1 MSKRGTKMGGIL
13 NELNAVGLLL
23 FLYENKQAL
32 ATDLLNVSGNY
43 TKLKSMAETMRE
55 KGLVEI
61 EIDYEPRITYHY
73 RLTPKGMIVAKLLSE
88 ADSIIRE

>member
-1 MSKRGTKMGGIL
+1 MGGIL

-43 TKLKSMAETMRE
+43 TKLKSMAEAMKD

-61 EIDYEPRITYHY
+61 DIDH
-73 RLTPKGMIVAKLLSE
+73 
-88 ADSIIRE
+88 

>member
-1 MSKRGTKMGGIL
+1 MSKREAKLGGVL

-23 FLYENKQAL
+23 FLYENEQAL

-43 TKLKSMAETMRE
+43 TKLKSMAENMKE
-55 KGLVEI
+55 KGLVNI

-73 RLTPKGMIVAKLLSE
+73 SLTQKGIAIAKLLSE
-88 ADSIIRE
+88 ADSIIKE